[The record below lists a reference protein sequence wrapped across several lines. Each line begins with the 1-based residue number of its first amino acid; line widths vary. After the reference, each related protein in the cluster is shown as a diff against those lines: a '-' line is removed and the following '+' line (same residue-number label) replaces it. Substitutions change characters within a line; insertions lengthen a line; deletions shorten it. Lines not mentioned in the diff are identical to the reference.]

1 MLLRKRPD
9 RWRGQLRP
17 RLIALAL
24 GLALPL
30 GAYFAIDDAGAQDG
44 VLDNILYGRIKLV
57 TREESACPVYDPL
70 TPGKYVPEFP
80 KEQPD
85 CSLYVGFL
93 WVGAGAL
100 VLSLWGAEAFVP
112 DPEVEEESGPA
123 EESGFKT
130 GRRKALR

>member
-1 MLLRKRPD
+1 VLLRKRSD
-9 RWRGQLRP
+9 RWRGHLWP

-24 GLALPL
+24 GLALPV
-30 GAYFAIDDAGAQDG
+30 GAYFAIDDPSAQES

-57 TREESACPVYDPL
+57 AREESSCPVYDAL

-80 KEQPD
+80 KDQPD

-112 DPEVEEESGPA
+112 DPEVEEGD
-123 EESGFKT
+123 EESGFRT